1 MTRTLLYTALC
12 LLFLPLGF
20 ANQQSDIRRKDQQ
33 LRRLRAEI
41 QQYEQQ
47 IEESEKKEKATLG
60 RLELI
65 EQKANL
71 VRRLLNELR
80 DEEQLIRSSIESTKE
95 NVSQM
100 EQQLAFLKNHYAQYV
115 SSVYKYGKVYDLE
128 TILSSNSI
136 NQLYIR
142 IEYMKRFSDQRKKD
156 LEKIVSKKSQIEIEH
171 STLQEKLS
179 AEQQLIS
186 EKIKEESTLN
196 KTKER
201 RSSAL
206 RDIREDKTQL
216 KKELTR
222 KISAAKELE
231 NLVANLIEQERIRK
245 EKAEREEKE
254 RKERIAKERAARK
267 ERERLAKIER
277 EKELAILKQKNDLA
291 KAKEKEREIAEAN
304 RRAEE
309 REKEYE
315 IETAKVEL
323 ILRPLLERKGKLIWP
338 VAGGRVVAEFGN
350 QVHPVMK
357 TITTNTGIDIATKEN
372 APIRT
377 VADGEV
383 ALIHWLPSYGN
394 LIIINHGHGYR
405 TVYAHLSEISV
416 INGQQMKEGAVIA
429 KSGETV
435 SGNML
440 HFEVWKE
447 KDKQNPRE
455 WLARR

>member
-1 MTRTLLYTALC
+1 MTRILLYCVTAL
-12 LLFLPLGF
+12 LVLPFGF
-20 ANQQSDIRRKDQQ
+20 ANQQADIKRKDQQ
-33 LRRLRAEI
+33 LKRLRAEI

-47 IEESEKKEKATLG
+47 IDESEKKEKATLG

-71 VRRLLNELR
+71 VRTLLNELR
-80 DEEQLIRSSIESTKE
+80 EEEQLIRTSIVSTKE
-95 NVSQM
+95 NVDQL
-100 EQQLAFLKNHYAQYV
+100 EKQLAFLKNHYAHYV

-156 LEKIVSKKSQIEIEH
+156 LEKIVSKKGQIEIEH

-179 AEQQLIS
+179 TEQQLIS
-186 EKIKEESTLN
+186 EKLKEENTLN

-201 RSSAL
+201 RSNVL
-206 RDIREDKTQL
+206 KDIREDKQQL
-216 KKELTR
+216 KAELTR

-245 EKAEREEKE
+245 ERVEREEKE

-277 EKELAILKQKNDLA
+277 EKELADLKRKNDLA

-309 REKEYE
+309 KDKEYE

-323 ILRPLLERKGKLIWP
+323 VLRPLDERKGKLIWP
-338 VAGGRVVAEFGN
+338 VSGGRVVAEFGN

-357 TITTNTGIDIATKEN
+357 TITTNTGIDISTKEN
-372 APIRT
+372 APVRT

-405 TVYAHLSEISV
+405 TVYAHLSEITV
-416 INGQQMKEGAVIA
+416 ITGQQMKEGAVIA
-429 KSGETV
+429 QSGETV

>member
-1 MTRTLLYTALC
+1 MIRVLSYC
-12 LLFLPLGF
+12 LFVVIFFSFLS
-20 ANQQSDIRRKDQQ
+20 ASQTDIKKKDQQ
-33 LRRLRAEI
+33 LKRLRAEI
-41 QQYEQQ
+41 QRYEQQ
-47 IEESEKKEKATLG
+47 IEESEKKEKATLN
-60 RLELI
+60 RLDILEK
-65 EQKANL
+65 KANL
-71 VRRLLNELR
+71 VRSLLEGLR
-80 DEEQLIRSSIESTKE
+80 EEEQLISTSIDNSRGT
-95 NVSQM
+95 V
-100 EQQLAFLKNHYAQYV
+100 EQLEKQLAFLKNHYANYV
-115 SSVYKYGKVYDLE
+115 SSVYKFGKVYDLE

-142 IEYMKRFSDQRKKD
+142 IEYLRRFSEQRKKD
-156 LEKIVSKKSQIEIEH
+156 LEKIATKKSQIEIEY

-179 AEQQLIS
+179 LEQQLIS
-186 EKIKEESTLN
+186 EKIKEENALN

-201 RSSAL
+201 RKNVL
-206 RDIREDKTQL
+206 KDIREDKTQL

-222 KISAAKELE
+222 KISAAKQLE
-231 NLVANLIEQERIRK
+231 NLIADLIEQERIRK

-254 RKERIAKERAARK
+254 RKERIARERAAQR
-267 ERERLAKIER
+267 ERERIARIER
-277 EKELAILKQKNDLA
+277 EKELAELKKKNDLA
-291 KAKEKEREIAEAN
+291 RAKEKEQEIAEAN
-304 RRAEE
+304 RRAIQ
-309 REKEYE
+309 REKEFE
-315 IETAKVEL
+315 VESAKVEL
-323 ILRPLLERKGKLIWP
+323 VMRPLSERKGKLTWP
-338 VAGGRVVAEFGN
+338 VSGGRVVAEFGN

-372 APIRT
+372 SPVRC

-394 LIIINHGHGYR
+394 LIIINHSHGYR

-416 INGQQMKEGAVIA
+416 IAGQQIKEGTVIA

-435 SGNML
+435 SGNLL

>member
-1 MTRTLLYTALC
+1 MRTSLPYLLAA
-12 LLFLPLGF
+12 LLFVLPLT
-20 ANQQSDIRRKDQQ
+20 ANQTDIKRKDQQ
-33 LRRLRAEI
+33 LKRLRAEI
-41 QQYEQQ
+41 QRYEQQ

-60 RLELI
+60 RLDII
-65 EQKANL
+65 EKKANL
-71 VRRLLNELR
+71 VRSLLDGLR
-80 DEEQLIRSSIESTKE
+80 EEEQMLRTSIDNSRETVTQLEK
-95 NVSQM
+95 
-100 EQQLAFLKNHYAQYV
+100 QLAFLKNHYANYV

-142 IEYMKRFSDQRKKD
+142 IEYLKRFSEQRKKD
-156 LEKIVSKKSQIEIEH
+156 LEKIVTKKGQIEIEH

-179 AEQQLIS
+179 MEQQLIS
-186 EKIKEESTLN
+186 EKIREENALN

-201 RSSAL
+201 RRNAL
-206 RDIREDKTQL
+206 KEIREDKTQL
-216 KKELTR
+216 QEVLTR
-222 KISAAKELE
+222 KITAAKQLE
-231 NLVANLIEQERIRK
+231 NLVAELIEQERIRK
-245 EKAEREEKE
+245 EKAEREERE
-254 RKERIAKERAARK
+254 RKERIAKERAAQR
-267 ERERLAKIER
+267 ERERLARIER
-277 EKELAILKQKNDLA
+277 EKELAELKRKNDMA
-291 KAKEKEREIAEAN
+291 KARAKEREIAEAN
-304 RRAEE
+304 QRALL

-315 IETAKVEL
+315 IEAARVEL
-323 ILRPLLERKGKLIWP
+323 VMRPLHERKGKLLWP
-338 VAGGRVVAEFGN
+338 VSGGRIVAEFGN

-372 APIRT
+372 TPVKC

-394 LIIINHGHGYR
+394 LIIVNHSHGYR

-416 INGQQMKEGAVIA
+416 ITGQQIKEGTVIA
-429 KSGETV
+429 KSGESV
-435 SGNML
+435 SGNLL